1 MILEGYSYIL
11 HTVSRE
17 KIGRRCKVV
26 NQEFDFAIFT
36 LMVFDEFVTKT
47 ILIR

>member
-1 MILEGYSYIL
+1 MTLFA
-11 HTVSRE
+11 RE
-17 KIGRRCKVV
+17 RGRRCKGV